1 MGMKKDTKTRILI
14 IKDYM
19 EKWDWNI
26 APLFMLA
33 EEDAQALLE
42 VLSLYEKN
50 VKRRSAKYKENR
62 K

>member
-1 MGMKKDTKTRILI
+1 MKKDTKTRVLI
-14 IKDYM
+14 IKDYL
-19 EKWDWNI
+19 EKWNWEI

-42 VLSLYEKN
+42 ILSLYEKN